1 MNPEQEQAIQS
12 DAELI
17 RAIARGDEAALAR
30 LYDVYA
36 PTLFG
41 MLLRILHSRAEAE
54 DVLQEI
60 FLQIWQ
66 HAPQFNEERGRPFTW
81 LATITHSR
89 AIDRLRSLDSRQR
102 TWTKAAVEREE
113 EHADATD
120 DLLRVEQT
128 EVVRRALEEIP
139 EGQKRVLL
147 LAYFEGLTQS
157 EIAARL
163 EEPLGTVKT
172 RMRSGLIKLR
182 ELMNE
187 NMRYWR

>member
-1 MNPEQEQAIQS
+1 MTQA
-12 DAELI
+12 DADLL
-17 RAIARGDEAALAR
+17 RAIAQGDEAALAQI
-30 LYDVYA
+30 YDRYA

-41 MLLRILHSRAEAE
+41 IMLRILHSRAEAE
-54 DVLQEI
+54 DVLQEV
-60 FLQIWQ
+60 FLQVWQ
-66 HAPQFNEERGRPFTW
+66 HASQFDEERGRPFTW
-81 LATITHSR
+81 LATIAHSR
-89 AIDRLRSLDSRQR
+89 AIDRLRALDSRQR

-128 EVVRRALEEIP
+128 EVVRRALDEIP